1 MFLNEGNSIARRPT
15 MTPNTNTARV
25 AETASV
31 TAAVEVAAAEQLL
44 RDMAYVLKLTR
55 RVKEEMTADRAP
67 TPARA
72 ARTGEGVLV
81 A

>member
-1 MFLNEGNSIARRPT
+1 
-15 MTPNTNTARV
+15 MTPITNTARV
-25 AETASV
+25 AE
-31 TAAVEVAAAEQLL
+31 AAPVAAALEVAAAEQLL

-55 RVKEEMTADRAP
+55 RVKEQMTADRTP
-67 TPARA
+67 TPTRT

>member
-1 MFLNEGNSIARRPT
+1 
-15 MTPNTNTARV
+15 MTTTTNTACV
-25 AETASV
+25 AGTASV
-31 TAAVEVAAAEQLL
+31 AAAVEVAAAEQLL

-55 RVKEEMTADRAP
+55 RIKDEMTADRAP
-67 TPARA
+67 TKART

>member
-1 MFLNEGNSIARRPT
+1 
-15 MTPNTNTARV
+15 MTPITNTAEV
-25 AETASV
+25 AAV
-31 TAAVEVAAAEQLL
+31 TAAVEVAAAEKML

-55 RVKEEMTADRAP
+55 RVKEEMTADRLP
-67 TPARA
+67 TTVRT

>member
-1 MFLNEGNSIARRPT
+1 
-15 MTPNTNTARV
+15 MTTTTNTARV
-25 AETASV
+25 AETAPV
-31 TAAVEVAAAEQLL
+31 AAAVELAAAEQLL

-67 TPARA
+67 THARA

>member
-1 MFLNEGNSIARRPT
+1 
-15 MTPNTNTARV
+15 MTPTINIPHA
-25 AETASV
+25 AEAASI

-67 TPARA
+67 THVRT

>member
-1 MFLNEGNSIARRPT
+1 
-15 MTPNTNTARV
+15 MTPITNTTCV
-25 AETASV
+25 AEAAPIA
-31 TAAVEVAAAEQLL
+31 AAVEVAAAEKLL

-55 RVKEEMTADRAP
+55 RVKDEMTADRAP
-67 TPARA
+67 THART